1 MWLYALAKSHLPKG
15 YMDIAWEIFVQ
26 ERITALGHSHG
37 REYVTWVFSDLYNDA
52 DGQGRDYRM
61 EEREVRDMR

>member
-1 MWLYALAKSHLPKG
+1 MWLYALAKSHLPTG
-15 YMDIAWEIFVQ
+15 YMDVAWETFVK
-26 ERITALGHSHG
+26 ERIVALGHSRG
-37 REYVTWVFSDLYNDA
+37 EEFVTWVFSDLYDTV